1 MKHNG
6 FEYIDLGLPSGTK
19 WAKCNVGAESET
31 DYGLHFA
38 WGDTKGYYN
47 VTNSNRFTSEDY
59 KFSLDGSSS
68 KFIKY
73 NMIDGKTILDLEDDA
88 AYVNMGG
95 RWHIPSINQIEELI
109 SNTKVTWEYDY
120 KGSDSSGMLFTSN
133 INSEKIFIPASGY
146 LGNGRIGGLDDFGY
160 IWSNYHKLSTVDN
173 GYYMR
178 RHADLSGV
186 SYRSRYYG
194 LSVRG
199 VFNTFWIK

>member
-19 WAKCNVGAESET
+19 WATCNVGADKET
-31 DYGLHFA
+31 DCGMYFA

-95 RWHIPSINQIEELI
+95 RWHIPSINQIEELF
-109 SNTKVTWEYDY
+109 SNTKITWEYDY

-146 LGNGRIGGLDDFGY
+146 LGNGCIGGLDDFGY

-173 GYYMR
+173 GFYMYCQ
-178 RHADLSGV
+178 AAFSGV
-186 SYRSRYYG
+186 SYSSRYYG

-199 VFNTFWIK
+199 VFNTFWMK